1 MRLQGLLPS
10 LLRLRRIAWTIL
22 SLVTLCLIFISR
34 SAVGL
39 GLISQCLSC
48 STSAS
53 CQKIL
58 IGTLQLFSLTEQD
71 ASCSYNDAL
80 TLQWRQ
86 EKQLCAWFT
95 TFKDTVNRSAIQLN
109 TVNNWCKFR
118 PYRMQPILFA
128 VNSTEY
134 DGMAN
139 RTGWLR
145 QQVPAVNAHGTPFL
159 NDMISVMINSDD
171 TPHSL
176 FYGFANGD
184 ILFDESLPATLHAVA
199 AAMERLP
206 LTPILI
212 TGRRTNFEFASNKSS
227 VIRDFFIVEEMRKR
241 GELYRTDAEDYFFFT
256 RDFPWHAIKR
266 LVIGRPAYDN
276 YLVAMARRL
285 NVTVIDTTKT
295 LTALHQMAHKEGNEA
310 GSRNPDGDYNTNI
323 IGKFRF
329 SEGVTT
335 RVAYET
341 LPYEGQIRVGNRQT
355 KEVF

>member
-1 MRLQGLLPS
+1 MMKKLPRRYLIYVFSSVLVIYALLVLAPNVQRLIRLKSWRIEQYWTYYERNDNKSAGSRLLC
-10 LLRLRRIAWTIL
+10 
-22 SLVTLCLIFISR
+22 V
-34 SAVGL
+34 
-39 GLISQCLSC
+39 
-48 STSAS
+48 
-53 CQKIL
+53 
-58 IGTLQLFSLTEQD
+58 
-71 ASCSYNDAL
+71 
-80 TLQWRQ
+80 
-86 EKQLCAWFT
+86 WFT
-95 TFKDTVNRSAIQLN
+95 TFKNHTNRRVIQLN
-109 TVNNWCKFR
+109 TLSNWRRFLPQMK
-118 PYRMQPILFA
+118 PVLFTFLPSA
-128 VNSTEY
+128 DYQQVALQS
-134 DGMAN
+134 
-139 RTGWLR
+139 GW
-145 QQVPAVNAHGTPFL
+145 QVKQVPAVNAHGTPFL

-206 LTPILI
+206 PTPILI

-310 GSRNPDGDYNTNI
+310 GSKNPDGDYNKNI
-323 IGKFRF
+323 IGSFNF
-329 SEGVTT
+329 FDGLTS
-335 RVAYET
+335 AAQYET
-341 LPYEGQIRVGNRQT
+341 FVDEQLLSIRVLDRT
-355 KEVF
+355 RRRVII